1 MPEPRRARPMQ
12 RFHLQGLPTPAKQ
25 TRITSYTIST
35 TAEQKDTFDHAVGK
49 FFFANNIPFRCVESS
64 LFHDLVKLLR
74 SGYKLPSRKLLSTKI
89 LDNVNK
95 ELEEECKAKLSGKEV
110 TIAID
115 GWSNLSNDPIVASSI
130 QHGDK
135 VYIVDSIDT
144 SGEYLTSVSQDQI
157 KVAEEK
163 FGVQVTAIVT
173 DNASNMTKMGKSV
186 VEECSVIQYGC
197 GAHHMNLLAK
207 DLAPTTIV
215 KRVREIAK
223 NFSEHPS
230 A

>member
-1 MPEPRRARPMQ
+1 MKTHFRNKHGPIAGTSSGSNNAEVPST
-12 RFHLQGLPTPAKQ
+12 GVPTPAKQ
-25 TRITSYTIST
+25 PRITSYTIST
-35 TAEQKDTFDHAVGK
+35 TEEQKDTFDHAVGK

-64 LFHDLVKLLR
+64 FFHDLVKLLR
-74 SGYKLPSRKLLSTKI
+74 PGYKLPSRKLMSTKI

-95 ELEEECKAKLSGKEV
+95 ELEEQCKAKLSGKKV

-115 GWSNLSNDPIVASSI
+115 GWSNLSNDPNVASSI

-144 SGEYLTSVSQDQI
+144 SGEHHTSEYLTSVSQGQI

-163 FGVQVTAIVT
+163 FGRRMQRHTVWMRSTPYESIGKRFG
-173 DNASNMTKMGKSV
+173 SNNHR
-186 VEECSVIQYGC
+186 EESHRNCTV
-197 GAHHMNLLAK
+197 
-207 DLAPTTIV
+207 
-215 KRVREIAK
+215 
-223 NFSEHPS
+223 FSEHLS